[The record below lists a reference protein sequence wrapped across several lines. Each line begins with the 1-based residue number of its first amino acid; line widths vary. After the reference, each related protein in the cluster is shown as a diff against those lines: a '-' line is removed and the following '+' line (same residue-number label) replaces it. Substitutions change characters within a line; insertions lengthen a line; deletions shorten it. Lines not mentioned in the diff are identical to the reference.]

1 MEHDR
6 QLGALSPIY
15 GPERPQSAMGVA
27 LLEGQRG
34 SGGTPVTGVT
44 LVASEEARSWLK
56 VASIRVDRTKATFSH
71 L

>member
-1 MEHDR
+1 MIPVSVR
-6 QLGALSPIY
+6 ATALNTVARTQT
-15 GPERPQSAMGVA
+15 GMGVA

-44 LVASEEARSWLK
+44 LVASEEARLWLK
-56 VASIRVDRTKATFSH
+56 VAFGRVDRAKATFSH